1 MEVIA
6 VGAKWLGVI
15 FFIVAIVIEI
25 SDFDGIFSAIVN
37 VTKNTI
43 LGVIIGA
50 VLGFVVG
57 LILSVYVLAKNDIT
71 KSVEPLYPRIE
82 SLQDNSSLK
91 GDFFIGSGN
100 IDGTM
105 KYAFYIREKDPFT
118 NEDSF
123 RLVLLDYKDTSIV
136 YSDERPRV
144 DVVKNHWRETW
155 QFKYSLL
162 KKTYVD
168 RYIIYVPRG
177 TIKNNFTLDAQ

>member
-1 MEVIA
+1 MEVIV
-6 VGAKWLGVI
+6 VGATWLGVI

-25 SDFDGIFSAIVN
+25 SGFEGIFSAIVN

-50 VLGFVVG
+50 IFGVIIGG
-57 LILSVYVLAKNDIT
+57 ILSVYVLAKNDIT
-71 KSVEPLYPRIE
+71 KSVEPIYSRIE
-82 SLQDNSSLK
+82 SLQDNSSVR
-91 GDFFIGSGN
+91 GDFFIGSGKIN
-100 IDGTM
+100 GTM
-105 KYAFYIREKDPFT
+105 KYAFYVKEKEPFT

-123 RLVLLDYKDTSIV
+123 RLVLLGYKKASIV
-136 YSDERPRV
+136 YSDGQPRV

-168 RYIIYVPRG
+168 RYIIYVPKG
-177 TIKNNFTLDAQ
+177 TIKNNYQLDAQ